1 MNTIKILLAATAL
14 VALASPSGAEEK
26 RPHAKA
32 GSVWSYA
39 VTDEIKATKSIVES
53 TLTEAKGGERV
64 LRYNTR
70 GNSNYAIYVFD
81 QNWNMVESPG
91 LKYAPHLGTG
101 VPDPLEVGSQSR
113 TDISSSRQQQGGEWS
128 DPAPVTGEAKIV
140 AVETIATK
148 AGKFEAFR
156 IETVTKYSLPAAP
169 LTEVE
174 TKETFW
180 FVPRIDHWVKLQFE
194 RRSGGRLVLKSS
206 EELIEYKIK

>member
-1 MNTIKILLAATAL
+1 MNRPLVTTAL
-14 VALASPSGAEEK
+14 LLVTLTSPSVAEEK
-26 RPHAKA
+26 RIYAKA
-32 GSVWSYA
+32 GSYWNYS
-39 VTDEIKATKSIVES
+39 VTDEVKQTKSIVES
-53 TLTEAKGGERV
+53 ILTESKGDERV

-81 QNWNMVESPG
+81 QSWNMVESPG

-101 VPDPLEVGSQSR
+101 VPSPLEVGTQSQ
-113 TDISSSRQQQGGEWS
+113 TDLSSSRQQQGGEWS
-128 DPAPVTGEAKIV
+128 DSAPVTGEAKIV

-148 AGKFEAFR
+148 AGKFETFR
-156 IETVTKYSLPAAP
+156 IETVTKFSLPAAP

-174 TKETFW
+174 TKEIFW

-206 EELIEYKIK
+206 QELIEYKIK